1 MRPER
6 ALRRLVTVTV
16 VAASLLAGCGGG
28 TTGTTGTTRAA
39 RVLTYVVPPGTGTLV
54 ERGETV
60 QIMPEKVTLHVGDTL
75 RIRNDDTADAMVG
88 PYFIE
93 AGKEFSLV
101 YGAPGH
107 YIGVCTLSKTGKF
120 ELVVEE

>member
-1 MRPER
+1 VRPER
-6 ALRRLVTVTV
+6 ARRRLVIAAV
-16 VAASLLAGCGGG
+16 VAATVLAGCGGG
-28 TTGTTGTTRAA
+28 SGGTTGTTRAA
-39 RVLTYVVPPGTGTLV
+39 RVLTYVVPPGTGALV

-60 QIMPEKVTLHVGDTL
+60 RIMPEKVTLHVGDTL

-88 PYFIE
+88 PYFVE

-107 YIGVCTLSKTGKF
+107 YIGVCTLSKSGKF